1 MNIQVLIAFFCYFSI
16 LLGIGFLTRNKNPT
30 AADFLMGNRSLSFWL
45 TALSAHAS
53 DMSAWLFMAF
63 PMAIFVAGLSQSWIA
78 FGLILGMFIN
88 WHVVAPKLRVVTEK
102 YNSYTLSSYFENR
115 YQDHTGIIRLLTAT
129 MTLLFMAHYLS
140 AGLIAMGYLFESIFN
155 IDYYV
160 GITVATLVVVIYVF
174 LGGFV
179 TVAWTDLFQGCFLL
193 VMILLVPFVAFSHIS
208 GVDDI
213 ISIANKRNIS
223 LNFIPDL
230 SFDTLFTIFNLTV
243 GWGLG
248 YFGQPHIL
256 TKFMGIRS
264 ADEMYKAK
272 YLGMSWQTLALAG
285 AAIVGLVGI
294 AFFDGQLEKPELV
307 FVEMVKQLFHPFLG
321 GFILCAVLAAN
332 MSTMDSQILVSASVL
347 SEDFYKHFFRKRKA
361 TSKGILRATRFGIIA
376 MALVSLI
383 LAYNKSAT
391 IMDTVAY
398 SWSGLGSSFGPL
410 ILMSLYSPSTNRY
423 GAIAGIVV
431 GGVVAAFWPI
441 LNDTFID
448 VTIFPLIPAFFL
460 SLLSIFVVS
469 KLTRRTNNSKKEYD
483 Y

>member
-1 MNIQVLIAFFCYFSI
+1 MSFQVLLAFLLYLCI
-16 LLGIGFLTRNKNPT
+16 LLGIGFLTRNKNGT
-30 AADFLMGNRSLSFWL
+30 AAEFLMGSRSLSFWL

-88 WHVVAPKLRVVTEK
+88 WQVIAPKLRIVTEK

-115 YQDHTGIIRLLTAT
+115 FQDTTGIIRLMTAT

-140 AGLIAMGYLFESIFN
+140 AGLIAMGFLFESVFG
-155 IDYYV
+155 IDYYI
-160 GITVATLVVVIYVF
+160 GITLATFVVVSYVF

-193 VMILLVPFVAFSHIS
+193 LMILMVPSLAFSYT
-208 GVDDI
+208 GGFDQI
-213 ISIANKRNIS
+213 ISTANLHHIS
-223 LNFIPDL
+223 LNLVP
-230 SFDTLFTIFNLTV
+230 SFSFESLFTIFNLTV

-264 ADEMYKAK
+264 ASEIAKAK
-272 YLGMSWQTLALAG
+272 YLGMSWQVLALGG
-285 AAIVGLVGI
+285 AAAVGIVGI
-294 AFFDGQLEKPELV
+294 AFFNGELAKPELV
-307 FVEMVKQLFHPFLG
+307 FVEMVKTIFHPFIA
-321 GFILCAVLAAN
+321 GFVLCAVFAAN

-347 SEDFYKHFFRKRKA
+347 SEDFYKHFIRKSKT

-376 MALVSLI
+376 MALISLI

-410 ILMSLYSPSTNRY
+410 VLTSLYSKRITRL
-423 GAIAGIVV
+423 GAVAGIVV
-431 GGVVAAFWPI
+431 GGLVAALWPWI
-441 LNDTFID
+441 NPYLCET
-448 VTIFPLIPAFFL
+448 TIFPMIPAFFL
-460 SLLSIFVVS
+460 SLLAIYLGS
-469 KLTRRTNNSKKEYD
+469 LYNNNYES
-483 Y
+483 